1 MGPGALGLG
10 SCWAGSRRGQA
21 ADQLWPFPRH
31 RHHLCRSR
39 HYCRDVGDRVET
51 VYAQLE
57 RLVRQAGQQAD
68 SSVALYH
75 FNASL
80 YLLRVLKGSTVD
92 KSAQKEKTTAADAS
106 AQGREV
112 SRPDPGRLP
121 CPEMGARPR
130 GRGATRP
137 FHGGGVEAKPSPG
150 SSGPPSEGSP
160 ASHCALSLVVQAA
173 TCLDL
178 SRVTPIYSAVLS
190 SFLTK
195 RNSPLT
201 VPMFLSLFCRHPVS
215 AGLATPLGPCSARSS
230 LPTSQPCPS
239 LHRCSVRTCSPSWSS
254 T

>member
-1 MGPGALGLG
+1 M
-10 SCWAGSRRGQA
+10 
-21 ADQLWPFPRH
+21 
-31 RHHLCRSR
+31 
-39 HYCRDVGDRVET
+39 GDRVET

-137 FHGGGVEAKPSPG
+137 FHGVGVEAKPSPG

-215 AGLATPLGPCSARSS
+215 AGPATPLGPCSARSS